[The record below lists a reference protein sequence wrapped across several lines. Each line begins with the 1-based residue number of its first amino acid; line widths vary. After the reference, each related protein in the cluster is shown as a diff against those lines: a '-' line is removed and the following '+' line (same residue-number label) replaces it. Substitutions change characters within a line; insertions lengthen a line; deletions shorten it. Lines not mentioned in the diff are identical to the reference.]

1 MEYIKF
7 RDIIFG
13 KTDAS
18 NELNEVGDSFYVSSF
33 LEYEKYQI
41 DDFLRGKRYYIM
53 GRKGTGKTALLK
65 YLECKFRKNPE
76 NLVIPIRFKSDF
88 DEIDRK
94 NVKNASVAIQDEVIE
109 ANENMAMKS
118 YVSAWQ
124 VYLIYQI
131 FKRMYSKDAEYSV
144 FVDSKE
150 RTLIW
155 NLLKMIYGENGSG
168 RIVPKISKGS
178 ISVSGGMT
186 GIDASLAVEIEFHDN
201 KINYELTAK
210 KIIDT
215 YSRLRFDRTPVF
227 ILIDELELSVKTKKL
242 RDADIELVRDLILAV
257 DKMNRVSKDN
267 SYDICLYASV
277 RTDVVDSVLSS
288 GYEINK
294 CIEDYGVTVE
304 WYQRGGDYHD
314 NPLLRLLEKKI
325 RASEIAL
332 SKEESSN
339 VWETYFVKGI
349 NGMEIQRFLLSYSW
363 YRPRDV
369 VRMMQFAQD
378 YCDKKAVRINQ
389 EVFERAVQQYSNRM
403 WNEVSE
409 EISLKYSPDDM
420 KAIKKI
426 LTGIQVP
433 FDLNYINDRVR
444 VLADSY
450 DYVESFYKRY
460 RIPEFL
466 DSLFDWGII
475 GNSGERMVFCF
486 LGYKEIDITKP
497 MIIHTPLRN
506 YFEVVSRDVMHKEK
520 LTRY

>member
-1 MEYIKF
+1 MTFK
-7 RDIIFG
+7 DIMFG

-41 DDFLRGKRYYIM
+41 NDFFCGKKYYIM

-65 YLECKFRKNPE
+65 YLECRFRENHE

-94 NVKNASVAIQDEVIE
+94 HAKNASVIIQDEVIE
-109 ANENMAMKS
+109 NAESKSLKS
-118 YVSAWQ
+118 YVMAWQ

-131 FKRMYSKDAEYSV
+131 FKRVYSKDAEYSV
-144 FVDSKE
+144 FIDNKE
-150 RTLIW
+150 YALLW
-155 NLLKMIYGENGSG
+155 KLLKMVYGENGSG
-168 RIVPKISKGS
+168 KIVPKITKGS
-178 ISVSGGMT
+178 IAVSAGAT
-186 GIDASLAVEIEFHDN
+186 GIDAGLAVEIEFHDN
-201 KINYELTAK
+201 KVNYELTAK

-215 YSRLRFDRTPVF
+215 YKRLDFDRTPVY
-227 ILIDELELSVKTKKL
+227 ILVDELELSVKTKKL

-257 DKMNRVSKDN
+257 ERMNTISKDR
-267 SYDICLYASV
+267 SYEIKLYASV
-277 RTDVVDSVLSS
+277 RTDVVDSVLAS

-314 NPLLRLLEKKI
+314 SPLLKLLEKKI
-325 RASEIAL
+325 RASEFEL
-332 SKEESSN
+332 SKKESKN
-339 VWETYFVKGI
+339 VWETYFDRAI
-349 NGMEIQRFLLSYSW
+349 NGAEIQRFLLSYSW

-369 VRMMQFAQD
+369 VRMMQFAQE
-378 YCDKKAVRINQ
+378 YCDKKTVKVNQ
-389 EVFERAVQQYSNRM
+389 EVFERAVQRYSNRM

-426 LTGIQVP
+426 LTGIEVP
-433 FDLNYINDRVR
+433 FDLGYINNRVKI
-444 VLADSY
+444 LAENY
-450 DYVESFYKRY
+450 DYVESFYKKY
-460 RIPEFL
+460 RIPELL
-466 DSLFDWGII
+466 DFLFDWGII
-475 GNSGERMVFCF
+475 GNSGERMVFSF
-486 LGYKEIDITKP
+486 LGYKEMDITKP

-506 YFEVVSRDVMHKEK
+506 YFEVVSRNATVK
-520 LTRY
+520 LLQ